1 MRTLDIFKNAFDLQ
15 LFADDTSAT
24 GGADNGDDVTTNAH
38 TDNHGADTTETQK
51 EEAKTDGNKEEEK
64 KYTEAE
70 VNRMLDRKFAEM
82 AQRLEKEAAKKAEA
96 SKLAKMSESEKQQA
110 KMKELEAE
118 LKALKEKDAIS
129 EMSKT
134 ARAILDEKNIHIP
147 DDMLAVLVT
156 ADAEQT
162 KRNVDNFTDLF
173 NKAVAAEVK
182 ERLKGSTPK
191 ASTAPA
197 TMSLE
202 EIQKI
207 TDRDERQRRIDE
219 FLKAKK

>member
-1 MRTLDIFKNAFDLQ
+1 MRTLDIYEDAFDLQ
-15 LFADDTSAT
+15 LFADDTDAT
-24 GGADNGDDVTTNAH
+24 GGADNGDDAAANTHA
-38 TDNHGADTTETQK
+38 DDQGADATDKGKDKGNQDGNEEDKQYSKADIDRLLDRKMAEMAAKLEKKAKAK
-51 EEAKTDGNKEEEK
+51 EEAE
-64 KYTEAE
+64 
-70 VNRMLDRKFAEM
+70 
-82 AQRLEKEAAKKAEA
+82 
-96 SKLAKMSESEKQQA
+96 KLAKMSDAEKQNE
-110 KMKELEAE
+110 ELKSLKAE
-118 LKALKEKDAIS
+118 LAQFKEQAALT
-129 EMSKT
+129 EMAKT
-134 ARAILDEKNIHIP
+134 ARAILDEKNIHIS
-147 DDMLAVLVT
+147 DGMLANLIT
-156 ADAEQT
+156 SDAEQT
-162 KRNVDNFTDLF
+162 KKNVDEFTDLF